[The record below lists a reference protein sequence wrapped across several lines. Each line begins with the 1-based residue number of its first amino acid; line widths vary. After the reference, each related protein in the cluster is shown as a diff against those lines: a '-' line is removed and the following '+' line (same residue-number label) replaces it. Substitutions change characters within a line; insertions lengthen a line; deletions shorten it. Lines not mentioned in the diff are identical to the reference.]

1 MFFFSYSLSPGHQFP
16 NLISHWKSS
25 KLQDE
30 YQCSQCS
37 RPNCILHLEHEPYT
51 DFKIPIEVDKALEN
65 FVERLL
71 NEYVYLWYR
80 EISYDEDFVQEIR
93 QVLRHAIAILGK
105 RLCRVDLTDLIIKKV
120 IPIGLCHLDALLHAE
135 EFVKS
140 DKNTRQLN
148 MELRDAYVD
157 YLGPRIHP
165 AALNRIKELEY
176 VQSSVACLVPHL
188 LPPRYLSS
196 K

>member
-1 MFFFSYSLSPGHQFP
+1 M
-16 NLISHWKSS
+16 
-25 KLQDE
+25 
-30 YQCSQCS
+30 
-37 RPNCILHLEHEPYT
+37 EHEPYT

-120 IPIGLCHLDALLHAE
+120 TIFDGCFTQKFLISNSIEGE
-135 EFVKS
+135 ETQIV
-140 DKNTRQLN
+140 
-148 MELRDAYVD
+148 V
-157 YLGPRIHP
+157 
-165 AALNRIKELEY
+165 
-176 VQSSVACLVPHL
+176 SSQN
-188 LPPRYLSS
+188 S
-196 K
+196 